1 MAVTVVLAV
10 IDTVQ
15 VTVLAEVQPVHEE
28 KVLLPE
34 VAGAVSVT
42 VVPELYIRVKL
53 VVPFAALL
61 LSAGETAI
69 VTPLAGSVESTVST

>member
-1 MAVTVVLAV
+1 VTVVLAV

-34 VAGAVSVT
+34 VAGAVKVT
-42 VVPELYIRVKL
+42 EVPVL
-53 VVPFAALL
+53 
-61 LSAGETAI
+61 
-69 VTPLAGSVESTVST
+69 

>member
-1 MAVTVVLAV
+1 LAF
-10 IDTVQ
+10 IATVQ

-42 VVPELYIRVKL
+42 DAP
-53 VVPFAALL
+53 A
-61 LSAGETAI
+61 S
-69 VTPLAGSVESTVST
+69 